1 MNQWV
6 DLGKNHHVL
15 IYKDFDD
22 ILKEEVVTFWTVV
35 ERKRQGEEVFKL
47 PEDGKEVVTILQIN
61 DMFILGLNEDEI
73 DWENLNYNL
82 LKKHLFKVQALSSF
96 FYEFRLS
103 TDSTQNKDN
112 KSKVFRRIQNF
123 GEGKTGWFKFNPL
136 KVKLNSMGVL
146 KKL

>member
-1 MNQWV
+1 
-6 DLGKNHHVL
+6 
-15 IYKDFDD
+15 
-22 ILKEEVVTFWTVV
+22 
-35 ERKRQGEEVFKL
+35 
-47 PEDGKEVVTILQIN
+47 
-61 DMFILGLNEDEI
+61 MFILGLNEDEI